1 MNVWCHLPT
10 IFRQRRI
17 LQIVGFITLTVALIT
32 TLFFGI
38 SASAQQGINK
48 TINFQGRLLDASKN
62 PVPDGNYNIQFR
74 IYEGGTGTTKNN
86 GGTEP
91 VWMETYTNNGGAVG
105 VPVRNGYLSVDL
117 GSKTPFGDLVDWNDD
132 TLWLSMN
139 IAGAALACTT
149 FGQSPCVADGEM
161 LPMKRLTATP
171 YAMNAGKLGG
181 IDASG
186 FIQNRTD
193 QQTGNFNISGIGI
206 ADVLRGMS
214 GVISNS
220 FDRADAGTL
229 SIGSGN
235 ATAIEIGSA
244 TSDQTISIGT
254 GTGNTTVAIG
264 SSSGTSSVSIQSGDG
279 GLTLESNGGT
289 ISLNTGGDDQL
300 VIDNA
305 GIISTHQDSQLIV
318 NGTALF
324 NKGIDLTGGYSIDG
338 INTLNKSALTFSGT
352 GTSTVAAATGEAL
365 SVSSSTNVSVDIN
378 GSSKFSVDSA
388 SVQIG
393 DGIGGSEPTLLTL
406 DRAAGAPAATG
417 NALLGSMYYD
427 TTLGTFQC
435 YEASG
440 WGDCNASP
448 DAFVTLSPEYANAV
462 TNGSTDGT
470 FTSDFCSGTLGIN
483 DGSDEQ
489 PAVCSATETNN
500 YYSWK
505 SDKLTDQT
513 KNIYVT
519 YQLSSNFDNFI
530 EDSVTLG
537 GKTTSNDASVKYQLY
552 RNTDGTLTPCGGEVS
567 VSTGAQANWKN
578 GVANGGAN
586 PASCNFAAGDS
597 IVIKISLTSKNN
609 AVAYAGTLNF
619 AFSTKH

>member
-10 IFRQRRI
+10 IFKQRRI
-17 LQIVGFITLTVALIT
+17 LHIVGLITLTVALIT

-86 GGTEP
+86 GDTEP
-91 VWMETYTNNGGAVG
+91 VWTETYTNTGGLVG
-105 VPVRNGYLSVDL
+105 VPVRDGYLSVDL
-117 GSKTPFGDLVDWNDD
+117 GSKTPFGDLVDWNND

-139 IAGAALACTT
+139 IAGAAPACTT
-149 FGQSPCVADGEM
+149 FGQSPCIADGEM

-193 QQTGNFNISGIGI
+193 QQTGNFNISGVGI
-206 ADVLRGMS
+206 ADILRGMS
-214 GVISNS
+214 GVISNN

-244 TSDQTISIGT
+244 TSDQAISIGT

-279 GLTLESNGGT
+279 GLTLESSGGT
-289 ISLNTGGDDQL
+289 IALNTGGNDQL

-305 GIISTHQDSQLIV
+305 GTISTHEDSQLIV

-338 INTLNKSALTFSGT
+338 IDTLNKSALTFSGT
-352 GTSTVAAATGEAL
+352 GTSTVAAATGESL

-378 GSSKFSVDSA
+378 GSAKLSVDST

-417 NALLGSMYYD
+417 DALLGSMYYD
-427 TTLGTFQC
+427 TELGTFQC

-489 PAVCSATETNN
+489 PNVCNATETNN

-530 EDSVTLG
+530 EDSVTLS

-567 VSTGAQANWKN
+567 VSTGTQTSWKS

-586 PASCNFAAGDS
+586 PANCNFTAGDS
-597 IVIKISLTSKNN
+597 IVIKISLTTKNN